1 MEDIYS
7 KQLYKEVSDCDN
19 ALEIIYKKKL
29 ISNNR
34 SMQEMFKFMQN
45 NSIRLL
51 YRHKEILLKEIKR
64 INNNEIL
71 LITINNSLK
80 RKNEGFNENE
90 AIHALKNM
98 KKTK

>member
-1 MEDIYS
+1 MEDIYR
-7 KQLYKEVSDCDN
+7 KQLYKELSDCDN
-19 ALEIIYKKKL
+19 ALEIIIKKKL
-29 ISNNR
+29 ISNNN

-71 LITINNSLK
+71 LTTITNSLK
-80 RKNEGFNENE
+80 RKSEGFNEIE
-90 AIHALKNM
+90 VLHALKNM
-98 KKTK
+98 KRSK